1 MAIQIS
7 GTTVIDNSRNLTNG
21 GVACAN
27 SVAGNW
33 VATQAEAEAGTNND
47 QVMTPLRVSQAI
59 SALAGGMVDDDIN
72 WSSCNVGCTVRGGGN
87 VIYKSGGII
96 WIVAPSTAQAGSTWP
111 MGYCNGDQ
119 GSTPNQ
125 AQRITGRSGWF
136 IPDLGMLQTAY
147 ACRSYWDTYSAG
159 FYWSSTEFNAS
170 TACNVYFN
178 NGSTTTGNKCSF
190 GCVRPFRVVC
200 Y

>member
-7 GTTVIDNSRNLTNG
+7 GTTVIDNSRNLQSITT
-21 GVACAN
+21 ACADMA
-27 SVAGNW
+27 AGNW
-33 VATQAEAEAGTNND
+33 IATQGEAEAGTDNT

-59 SALAGGMVDDDIN
+59 AALGGGMKDDDIN
-72 WSSCNVGCTVRGGGN
+72 WSGCNVGCAVRGGGN

-96 WIVAPSTAQAGSTWP
+96 WIVAPSTAQASSTWP

-136 IPDLGMLQTAY
+136 IPDSVMLVTAY
-147 ACRSYWDTYSAG
+147 ACRSYWDTYSASC
-159 FYWSSTEFNAS
+159 YWSSTERYTS
-170 TACNVYFN
+170 GACNV
-178 NGSTTTGNKCSF
+178 SF
-190 GCVRPFRVVC
+190 FGGYATNSFKDCGLCVRPFRVVC